1 MSDCSSSLPSTPNV
15 VHRDLRADVSQGA
28 TTPGSVR
35 KHSKRRASLFTGRRG
50 SDSERR
56 SLDSKTDNIGS
67 GRAIPIKQGVL
78 QKRSGNSL
86 NKEWKKKYV
95 TLCNNGILSYHPSLH
110 DYMQNVHGKEM
121 DLLRTTVKVPG
132 KRPPRAVSACSA
144 SSGLNGLV
152 SSGQD
157 SVEGNGAGDGVSSPS
172 SGRLELPAS
181 PQINRK
187 KHRRKK
193 SVSKADSMMGLAE
206 GNPPSPA
213 HWDPAL

>member
-157 SVEGNGAGDGVSSPS
+157 SVGE
-172 SGRLELPAS
+172 
-181 PQINRK
+181 
-187 KHRRKK
+187 
-193 SVSKADSMMGLAE
+193 
-206 GNPPSPA
+206 
-213 HWDPAL
+213 